1 MDHATKAVELF
12 MQGYNCAQSVFCA
25 FCDLTKLDF
34 ETSLKLSSSM
44 GGGVGRLRE
53 ICGALSGMLL
63 VAGCLY
69 GYTDISTNDAKSE
82 HYALVQQL
90 AKSFEEKA
98 GATICQ
104 ETNLAAVVATE
115 IKGDRIVPAAELA
128 DIFRKYTKAEVTAVT
143 EIKDAFKEAMKLKE
157 DGMLF
162 CVGSL
167 YLVGELK
174 GILGEYK

>member
-69 GYTDISTNDAKSE
+69 GYTDVSTNDAKSE

-90 AKSFEEKA
+90 AKSFEEKT
-98 GATICQ
+98 GAITCRDI
-104 ETNLAAVVATE
+104 LG
-115 IKGDRIVPAAELA
+115 IKGSSEPCSPPR
-128 DIFRKYTKAEVTAVT
+128 
-143 EIKDAFKEAMKLKE
+143 DASFYATRPCAKMVQISAQ
-157 DGMLF
+157 
-162 CVGSL
+162 
-167 YLVGELK
+167 
-174 GILGEYK
+174 ILDEYVSKHPYE